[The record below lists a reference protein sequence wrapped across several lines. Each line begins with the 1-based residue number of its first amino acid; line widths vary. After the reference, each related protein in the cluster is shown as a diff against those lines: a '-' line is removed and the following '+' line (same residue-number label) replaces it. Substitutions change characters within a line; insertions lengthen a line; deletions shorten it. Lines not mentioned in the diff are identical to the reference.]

1 MDQVQNFQVI
11 DPRDQVPY
19 YRKND
24 RGGGSSSS
32 SFNNSDDDNAID
44 EKNIIEKEI
53 IKQISNNNIGVNQ
66 ADIIDPESP

>member
-53 IKQISNNNIGVNQ
+53 IK
-66 ADIIDPESP
+66 